1 MTEQESRGCVERAD
15 QESKLHDLKSCSAQR
30 ERRGDINPVNSVYLK
45 RYFVFLNYLLGHQ
58 RLAHYYNKIIKRK
71 TVFITKYLDTYR

>member
-30 ERRGDINPVNSVYLK
+30 ERRCDINPVNNVYLK
-45 RYFVFLNYLLGHQ
+45 RYFVF
-58 RLAHYYNKIIKRK
+58 
-71 TVFITKYLDTYR
+71 F